1 MARSCEELIQPDRYG
16 VETPVPIVLLAHV
29 KLLWP
34 PSSGEAIGEE
44 TPISVGLVDL
54 RPTSTSRAF
63 VAMQQAALME
73 GEVTVSSLQSHNWAA
88 DFADIARNRSDEL
101 VHWVLVAPS
110 AAIQD
115 LAQLVDAMGGE
126 KIRERGGLILVTDR
140 PDLVDATKFDVVVSA
155 DSSTVHLVAARVFR
169 MINVLTAGTTLAC
182 VDFSDVAVALSQ
194 GQRVKLVTAYWDD
207 KAQALLVPDA
217 SDKSSLVEARGL
229 FWADHLPHQTTS
241 LSRTFKI
248 VGALKAICA
257 DDVFVIF
264 GIAVGQRA
272 DAQVG
277 PVFALD
283 VLVSY

>member
-16 VETPVPIVLLAHV
+16 VEASVPMVLLAHV

-34 PSSGEAIGEE
+34 PGSGEEIGEE

-63 VAMQQAALME
+63 VAMQQSALME
-73 GEVTVSSLQSHNWAA
+73 GEVTISSLQSHNWAD
-88 DFADIARNRSDEL
+88 DFAAIARNRSVDS
-101 VHWVLVAPS
+101 VHWVLVVPS

-115 LAQLVDAMGGE
+115 LAQLVDAMDGGQM
-126 KIRERGGLILVTDR
+126 RQGGSLTLVTDR

-155 DSSTVHLVAARVFR
+155 DSGMAHLVAARVFR
-169 MINVLTAGTTLAC
+169 MINVLTASTTLAC
-182 VDFSDVAVALSQ
+182 VDFPDVAVALSQ

-241 LSRTFKI
+241 LIRSIKI
-248 VGALKAICA
+248 VGALRAICP

-264 GIAVGQRA
+264 GIASGQRA
-272 DAQVG
+272 DAQIG

-283 VLVSY
+283 VLVSC